1 MTGYDSS
8 DLSGMIEKVTAGATG
23 ALGNIT
29 MTGYDS
35 SDLSGMVTKITSGA
49 TGALGNISMTGY
61 DSDDLSGMVSKIT
74 SGATGALGDISMEGY
89 SSDNVS
95 AFTTTITNSVT
106 SSLGNITMSGYNAST
121 DNLTSYVTSGASS
134 ASLIFLGSD
143 NVTGTFST
151 SWGGAKPSGGCVDNA
166 SALSAWSMPTGT
178 AGYKH
183 QYIFTS
189 STSFTDEYSFYS
201 NDNCTTSTG
210 FIKYNYKDV
219 NVGST
224 VSLTALSPRPSSAYQ
239 VQYSKLNVKSKGST
253 TAALSYLNSELGT
266 THSSGVEQTNYVYA
280 KVYNIWATGTSGGST
295 WLYIGPPGVSTYP
308 TAWTSYDDVLFQ

>member
-1 MTGYDSS
+1 M
-8 DLSGMIEKVTAGATG
+8 E
-23 ALGNIT
+23 N
-29 MTGYDS
+29 
-35 SDLSGMVTKITSGA
+35 ITSGA
-49 TGALGNISMTGY
+49 TGALGNIFMTGY
-61 DSDDLSGMVSKIT
+61 NSDDLSGMVTKIT

-106 SSLGNITMSGYNAST
+106 SSLGNITMSGYNANT
-121 DNLTSYVTSGASS
+121 DNLTAYVTSGASS

-143 NVTGTFST
+143 NVTGTFSA

-189 STSFTDEYSFYS
+189 STSLTDEYSYYS
-201 NDNCTTSTG
+201 NSNCSTRTG
-210 FIKYNYKDV
+210 YVKFSYKGII
-219 NVGST
+219 VGST

-239 VQYSKLNVKSKGST
+239 VQYSLINSKSKGST
-253 TAALSYLNSELGT
+253 TAALTYLDNLLGR
-266 THSSGVEQTNYVYA
+266 THSSGVEQTNFA
-280 KVYNIWATGTSGGST
+280 SGTVYNIWATGTSGGST
-295 WLYIGPPGVSTYP
+295 WLYIGPGGLSTYP
-308 TAWTSYDDVLFQ
+308 TAWTSYDDTLFQ